1 MIAMAARI
9 SVRVHPGAKR
19 EALRGR
25 LADGAL
31 RVDVSA
37 PPEGGRANAAVCALI
52 ADVLGVRASDVR
64 VVHGAGARRKLIE
77 VVTLESDEVE
87 RRLAAAGGGSDGD

>member
-9 SVRVHPGAKR
+9 TVRVHPGAKR

-52 ADVLGVRASDVR
+52 ADALGVRARDVR
-64 VVHGAGARRKLIE
+64 VVHGAGRKLIE
-77 VVTLESDEVE
+77 VATLESDEVE
-87 RRLAAAGGGSDGD
+87 RRLAEAGGGIDGD